1 MFKFFLIIILTSLF
15 IGASSK
21 ASMID
26 TDGPNE
32 LIVGKSFGFM
42 LMGNEGFMSPGIE
55 NLSVM
60 GCKIDFE
67 LDGGI
72 YSHAIKKIYVSYDLS
87 KANWNSAVYVP
98 NYAEDFVQ
106 FEIYGGLGLRE
117 LSYDHSFDNEEELR
131 LAVSFLGLSL
141 GKSSDIKIRLPQY
154 MTKERYDRAYLDLIE
169 QCPGDSG
176 RY

>member
-1 MFKFFLIIILTSLF
+1 MKILIIVLILFHGLS
-15 IGASSK
+15 ISSW

-98 NYAEDFVQ
+98 NYAEDYVQ

-131 LAVSFLGLSL
+131 LAVSFLGLSV

>member
-1 MFKFFLIIILTSLF
+1 MKILIIVLILFHRLS
-15 IGASSK
+15 IPSW

-42 LMGNEGFMSPGIE
+42 LMGNDGFMSPGIE

-98 NYAEDFVQ
+98 NYAEDYVQ

-131 LAVSFLGLSL
+131 LAVSFLGLSV

-169 QCPGDSG
+169 QCPGDTG

>member
-1 MFKFFLIIILTSLF
+1 MKILIIVLILFHGLS
-15 IGASSK
+15 ISSW

-42 LMGNEGFMSPGIE
+42 LMGNNGFMSPGIE

-98 NYAEDFVQ
+98 NYAEDYVQ

-117 LSYDHSFDNEEELR
+117 LSYDHSFSNEEELR

-154 MTKERYDRAYLDLIE
+154 MTKERYDRAYLDLTE
-169 QCPGDSG
+169 QCPGDTG

>member
-1 MFKFFLIIILTSLF
+1 MKILIIVLILFHGLS
-15 IGASSK
+15 ISSW

-98 NYAEDFVQ
+98 NYTEDYVQ

-117 LSYDHSFDNEEELR
+117 LSYDHSFDNEEELT
-131 LAVSFLGLSL
+131 LAVSFLGLSV
-141 GKSSDIKIRLPQY
+141 GKRSDIKIRLPQY

>member
-1 MFKFFLIIILTSLF
+1 MFRFVIIIILTSLF
-15 IGASSK
+15 IGTSSK

-67 LDGGI
+67 LD
-72 YSHAIKKIYVSYDLS
+72 
-87 KANWNSAVYVP
+87 
-98 NYAEDFVQ
+98 
-106 FEIYGGLGLRE
+106 
-117 LSYDHSFDNEEELR
+117 EEFILM
-131 LAVSFLGLSL
+131 
-141 GKSSDIKIRLPQY
+141 P
-154 MTKERYDRAYLDLIE
+154 
-169 QCPGDSG
+169 
-176 RY
+176 

>member
-1 MFKFFLIIILTSLF
+1 MKILIIVLILFHGLSF
-15 IGASSK
+15 SSW

-42 LMGNEGFMSPGIE
+42 LMGNDGFMSPGIE

-98 NYAEDFVQ
+98 NYTEDYVQ

-131 LAVSFLGLSL
+131 LAVSFLGLSV
-141 GKSSDIKIRLPQY
+141 GKSSEIKIRLPQY
-154 MTKERYDRAYLDLIE
+154 MTKERYDRAYLDLTE
-169 QCPGDSG
+169 QCPGDTG

>member
-1 MFKFFLIIILTSLF
+1 MKILIIVLILFHRLS
-15 IGASSK
+15 ISSW

-42 LMGNEGFMSPGIE
+42 LMGNDGFMSPGIE

-98 NYAEDFVQ
+98 NYAEDYVQ

-131 LAVSFLGLSL
+131 LAVSFLGLSV

-154 MTKERYDRAYLDLIE
+154 MTKERYDRAYFDLIE